1 MLSKNVFISED
12 WVFIDDET
20 YFRKVSSIIEEIIQ
34 VQTQREFCKKTQQY
48 SDSNLEIFHYTCC
61 ESGYWLSEEIYKSIS
76 NLKDICLQVTAVVL
90 NDHVSKVFVI
100 VHLMKYNRNHF
111 LNRMKFVF
119 LRYYFDLLYGATDVS
134 AGYISRRILDD
145 IHALIFFSLK
155 GNSKFLI
162 CLVIMHRGTSF
173 CHILMSHV
181 IVASVSEPKA
191 PVIYYNLSS
200 TFEDVDLFIN

>member
-1 MLSKNVFISED
+1 M
-12 WVFIDDET
+12 
-20 YFRKVSSIIEEIIQ
+20 
-34 VQTQREFCKKTQQY
+34 
-48 SDSNLEIFHYTCC
+48 EIFHYTCC

-145 IHALIFFSLK
+145 IYELDEKLQ
-155 GNSKFLI
+155 G
-162 CLVIMHRGTSF
+162 
-173 CHILMSHV
+173 
-181 IVASVSEPKA
+181 
-191 PVIYYNLSS
+191 NLSKAS
-200 TFEDVDLFIN
+200 NLTYKTTHPGNNKQDVLLAFTVFDETTTATFKSYN